1 MDCLGLWRRI
11 REVSRADFDRTLILV
26 SCRWLTYQCTGEKEA
41 FWGVDHIGQVVEHLE
56 LPRKDEPGLRA
67 ML

>member
-1 MDCLGLWRRI
+1 MMD
-11 REVSRADFDRTLILV
+11 EY
-26 SCRWLTYQCTGEKEA
+26 WLTQWRIGEKEA